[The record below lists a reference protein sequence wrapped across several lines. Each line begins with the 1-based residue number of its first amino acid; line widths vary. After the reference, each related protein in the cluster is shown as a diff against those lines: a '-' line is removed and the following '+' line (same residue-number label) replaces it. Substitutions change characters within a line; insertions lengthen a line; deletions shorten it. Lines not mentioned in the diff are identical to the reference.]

1 MKMWKLVLPVM
12 VVMLWAGQTI
22 AQSRDQDVE
31 RSVVARDVAIA
42 ERLRDAEERME
53 KAAREIAKITAER
66 LPQVARVGRFSHSN
80 KPRIGITID
89 GEASSESVEGVKI
102 SGVTPEGAAD
112 EAGLR
117 AGDIITAVNGE
128 PMTADNSYAANKVLL
143 EFMHGVEEGDE
154 LQIEYLRNGKAGS
167 VELSPRVMEMQA
179 FSWIPGAE
187 ELHMPNAPGL
197 AFLPKS
203 IEKFSMN
210 FGFRFAGS
218 AWGRMELIKL
228 NEGLGKYFGTNSGLL
243 VVNAPPSAQ
252 FDLRDGDVIQTIDG
266 REPKDVRHAM
276 RILASYQSGETLK
289 LGIMRDQKKRT
300 IEVEVP
306 ADYRGAIGGAT
317 FVPPALKPAR
327 VPVYPKAPRDA
338 AST

>member
-12 VVMLWAGQTI
+12 VVMLWADQTI
-22 AQSRDQDVE
+22 AQSQDQEAEVSVE
-31 RSVVARDVAIA
+31 ARDARMA
-42 ERLRDAEERME
+42 QRLRDAEERME
-53 KAAREIAKITAER
+53 IAAREIAEITVER
-66 LPQVARVGRFSHSN
+66 LPQIARISRFNYSN

-89 GEASSESVEGVKI
+89 GEASSESVKGVTI

-112 EAGLR
+112 EVGLR
-117 AGDIITAVNGE
+117 AGDIITSVNGE
-128 PMTADNSYAANKVLL
+128 PMTAGSSYAANKILL

-154 LQIEYLRNGKAGS
+154 LLIEYLRNGNAGS
-167 VELSPRVMEMQA
+167 VELLPRVMEMQA

-203 IEKFSMN
+203 IEKFSMK
-210 FGFRFAGS
+210 FGFPFAGS
-218 AWGRMELIKL
+218 AWGNMELVKL

-306 ADYRGAIGGAT
+306 ADYRGARGGAM
-317 FVPPALKPAR
+317 FAPPAPKPAR
-327 VPVYPKAPRDA
+327 VPVHPKAPRDA